1 MENAHTPRSNS
12 SLSSKNR
19 FKMSSRALSRRN
31 SIEGFKATDR
41 KVMKTPPFLPKKPTN
56 EHISSRAP
64 NLRLNKRAEERAKWE
79 EQRIKR
85 EEQRIKK
92 ERESEEIRNK
102 EEILNNIEIRKRLV
116 HKAKPVMKSKFCL
129 NVVKKPPTKPR
140 SPAITKIK
148 KPLLPRI

>member
-41 KVMKTPPFLPKKPTN
+41 KVVKTPPFLPKKPTN

-64 NLRLNKRAEERAKWE
+64 NLRLNKRAEERAKW
-79 EQRIKR
+79 